1 MSDNVAHALSG
12 AAGGIISMAL
22 TYPLITVSSRLQV
35 QKDNKAVEAYK
46 GGRDAIMKIIRI
58 EGISG
63 LYSGVN
69 SAIFGIALTN
79 GVYYY
84 FYEWTKAVFE
94 KSARPKRPISIKE
107 SMLSGAIAGALTAI
121 ITNPIWVVNTR
132 MTTRK
137 DSLDESI
144 KSESSAKQV
153 KQMKAKRLGTISTV
167 LKIIEEDGIMAFWQG
182 VKPALILVIN
192 PIIQYTAYEQLK
204 VQLEKI
210 KKLGS
215 LDFFLL
221 GAVSKLIATSLTYPY
236 IVIKSRMQLR
246 QSSKESSRYNS
257 VMDGVRKIIQNEG
270 VNGLYKGITY
280 KLLQSVLTAAFL
292 FMYKEAFFAYSVF
305 AFALASD
312 DKIFAVR
319 TALVIKARAP
329 ARWYATETT
338 GSTSGLRLSF
348 VLPHQAIYK
357 NVEVQQVNIAATSGD
372 MGILA
377 SHVPSIEQLKP
388 GVIEVIENANTT
400 KKFFV
405 SGGFAIINPN
415 SSLDINAVEAFPL
428 EEFSPEAIRANLAE
442 AQRTVTS
449 GPSEEERNIAKVEV
463 EVLESLQS
471 ALGK

>member
-35 QKDNKAVEAYK
+35 QKDNKAVESYK
-46 GGRDAIMKIIRI
+46 GGRDAIIKIIKR
-58 EGISG
+58 EGFSG

-69 SAIFGIALTN
+69 SAIFGIAITN

-84 FYEWTKAVFE
+84 FYEWIKAVFE
-94 KSARPKRPISIKE
+94 KSAKQKRPISVKE
-107 SMLSGAIAGALTAI
+107 SMISGAIAGALTAI

-144 KSESSAKQV
+144 KSESGV

-167 LKIIEEDGIMAFWQG
+167 LKIIEEDGIPAFWQG
-182 VKPALILVIN
+182 VIPALILVIN
-192 PIIQYTAYEQLK
+192 PIIQYTSFEQLK

-210 KKLGS
+210 KKLGN

-221 GAVSKLIATSLTYPY
+221 GAVSKLIATTITYPY

-246 QSSKESSRYNS
+246 KSSKESSRYNS
-257 VMDGVRKIIQNEG
+257 VMDGVRKIVQNEG
-270 VNGLYKGITY
+270 
-280 KLLQSVLTAAFL
+280 
-292 FMYKEAFFAYSVF
+292 YSVAIMSF
-305 AFALASD
+305 FT
-312 DKIFAVR
+312 KAVR
-319 TALVIKARAP
+319 TALSIRARAP
-329 ARWYATETT
+329 ARWYATEAS
-338 GSTSGLRLSF
+338 GSSSGLRLSF
-348 VLPHQAIYK
+348 VLPHQTIYK

-415 SSLDINAVEAFPL
+415 SSLDINVVEAFPL
-428 EEFSPEAIRANLAE
+428 EEFSPEAIRTNLAE
-442 AQRTVTS
+442 AQRTATS
-449 GPSEEERNIAKVEV
+449 GSSEEERNIAKVEV